1 MDPEYDTEQ
10 AALLLQDAIATNAAK
25 TNETP
30 KPVYAINVRSTFTF
44 TKYVVSLTNFFTVT
58 DRRLQDYTHQT
69 TPLVARH
76 QSGR

>member
-10 AALLLQDAIATNAAK
+10 AALLLEDAIATNAAK
-25 TNETP
+25 ANETP

-44 TKYVVSLTNFFTVT
+44 TKYPLSLTNFFTVT
-58 DRRLQDYTHQT
+58 DRRLQSYKHQS

-76 QSGR
+76 QSRR